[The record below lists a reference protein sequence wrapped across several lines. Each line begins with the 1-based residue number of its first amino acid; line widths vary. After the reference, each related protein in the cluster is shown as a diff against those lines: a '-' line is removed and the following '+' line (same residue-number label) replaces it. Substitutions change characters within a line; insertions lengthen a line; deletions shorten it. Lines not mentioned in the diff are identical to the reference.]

1 MLGDIMKK
9 SFFIVGV
16 FLVLVIF
23 YGFYAFKEEEQN
35 SITHNVII
43 VKIDGAIKVPGTY
56 EVSPTTKLE
65 DLIFYAGG
73 LKASAD
79 IEKINKDEYLKSN
92 SNYYIPFKKIEE
104 EELPTENLININ
116 TATKEEL
123 MTLPGIGPT
132 KAEAIIDYRN
142 KNGLFKE
149 LIELMNVSGIG
160 EKTYE
165 QLLEKITI

>member
-9 SFFIVGV
+9 SFFIVGI

-56 EVSPTTKLE
+56 EVSHTTKLE

-73 LKASAD
+73 LKDSAD

-104 EELPTENLININ
+104 EELPT
-116 TATKEEL
+116 
-123 MTLPGIGPT
+123 
-132 KAEAIIDYRN
+132 
-142 KNGLFKE
+142 
-149 LIELMNVSGIG
+149 
-160 EKTYE
+160 
-165 QLLEKITI
+165 